1 MREILSNHWRRI
13 FGAYLLAA
21 TVAGFVKILPQ
32 GRYHSLV
39 EGIGVSLAVS
49 LLVAMLVLPVWLPIA
64 YHPEKRRKIGIHWFV
79 APAMIA
85 AGLGEAAIQVLAAPP
100 FADVRDSLRET
111 DLFAGESRVLLA
123 SFLLS
128 LFSGFTGGL
137 VYWLF
142 AGRHAGQSQE
152 QLPKISVSS
161 TRPFLLHLLFMPL
174 GYALAVLVSVTIA
187 CVVMGLPTVL
197 PDKGNW
203 GSFYSFWRDFPSLF
217 LGGLTITAMYALPG
231 WLICV
236 ITAEFRNEKR
246 RYWFAAAGVLTALL
260 ALFLAGMGHL
270 PLSMPPMFF
279 GSLIGGFFGGLAYWA
294 VTGRRSGHWRTRP
307 ELSVPA
313 DPAAQG
319 ALK

>member
-21 TVAGFVKILPQ
+21 VVAGFVKILPQ

-49 LLVAMLVLPVWLPIA
+49 LLVAILVLPVWLPTV
-64 YHPEKRRKIGIHWFV
+64 YHTEKRRKIGMHWFV

-100 FADVRDSLRET
+100 FADLRDSLRET
-111 DLFAGESRVLLA
+111 ELFAGESRVRLS

-128 LFSGFTGGL
+128 LFSGFIGGL

-142 AGRHAGQSQE
+142 AGRHAGQLQG
-152 QLPKISVSS
+152 QLLKISVPAS
-161 TRPFLLHLLFMPL
+161 RPFLLQLLLMAL

-187 CVVMGLPTVL
+187 CVVMALPTVF
-197 PDKGNW
+197 PDNGNW

-236 ITAEFRNEKR
+236 IAAEYRKEER

-260 ALFLAGMGHL
+260 ALFLAGMGRGM
-270 PLSMPPMFF
+270 LSMPAMFF
-279 GSLIGGFFGGLAYWA
+279 GSVIGGFFGGLAYWA
-294 VTGRRSGHWRTRP
+294 VAGRRSGDWRSPQKSAIRQN
-307 ELSVPA
+307 PA
-313 DPAAQG
+313 EEG